1 MTILVNLSKHL
12 PPVLL
17 LFTLAAPPAQGHLMT
32 TASPNLGKSRYLDAA
47 GGSNQNSGG
56 RAPLDVDAAGVSSQ
70 KTGARDCLTSPPFRA
85 CQGRTGMAL
94 GESAARPFG
103 HLSAHDSGGG
113 CGGSDDEVHEYPFA
127 AHNPVPSTHV
137 GAAEA
142 WV

>member
-1 MTILVNLSKHL
+1 MTILVKFSKHL

-17 LFTLAAPPAQGHLMT
+17 LFALAASRPQGHLMT
-32 TASPNLGKSRYLDAA
+32 AASPTLGKSRCLDAA

-70 KTGARDCLTSPPFRA
+70 KTDCLPSPPFRA
-85 CQGRTGMAL
+85 CQERTGMVL

-103 HLSAHDSGGG
+103 HPSANDSGGG
-113 CGGSDDEVHEYPFA
+113 GGGSDDEVHEYPFA
-127 AHNPVPSTHV
+127 AHNPVPSTHI